1 MNPTS
6 PLMKP
11 FYVPFSSHMNTN
23 AFSFSSGLRIC
34 LVLAFSL
41 VCSALNAQ
49 ESSLRSQ
56 IASLSQRFDD
66 LERRHSLLTLEIDN
80 LKSENARLRAIVSA
94 ASSTEQQTR
103 MDAAIASA
111 NEAQWK
117 RTQAYVQEQFDKLLT
132 LITRRLD
139 ATVEG
144 ISRSTQLQS
153 SLPPAGPAT
162 IQPTQVFTN
171 DFPKEG
177 VRYKV
182 MPGDTLSSIAQ
193 KHGTTIRH
201 IQNANRIADPND
213 LKAGSEIF
221 VPVPAK

>member
-1 MNPTS
+1 
-6 PLMKP
+6 
-11 FYVPFSSHMNTN
+11 MNTHVLPSIPGIRLLIVLGLL
-23 AFSFSSGLRIC
+23 ALCSSLP
-34 LVLAFSL
+34 
-41 VCSALNAQ
+41 AQ

-80 LKSENARLRAIVSA
+80 LKAENARLRAIVSA

-103 MDAAIASA
+103 MDAAITSA
-111 NEAQWK
+111 MDVQWK
-117 RTQAYVQEQFDKLLT
+117 RTQSYVQEQFDKLLT

-144 ISRSTQLQS
+144 ISRTSQIQAS
-153 SLPPAGPAT
+153 QPPSNAAT
-162 IQPTQVFTN
+162 TTTATMFSN

-201 IQNANRIADPND
+201 IQNANRIANPND
-213 LKAGSEIF
+213 LKAGTEIF
-221 VPVPAK
+221 VPIPSK

>member
-1 MNPTS
+1 MSCGFAAAVRSMSPTS
-6 PLMKP
+6 PLIEP

-132 LITRRLD
+132 LITR
-139 ATVEG
+139 
-144 ISRSTQLQS
+144 
-153 SLPPAGPAT
+153 
-162 IQPTQVFTN
+162 
-171 DFPKEG
+171 
-177 VRYKV
+177 
-182 MPGDTLSSIAQ
+182 
-193 KHGTTIRH
+193 
-201 IQNANRIADPND
+201 
-213 LKAGSEIF
+213 
-221 VPVPAK
+221 

>member
-1 MNPTS
+1 MNPHVLPS
-6 PLMKP
+6 IPGIRLLI
-11 FYVPFSSHMNTN
+11 VLGLLALCSSLT
-23 AFSFSSGLRIC
+23 
-34 LVLAFSL
+34 
-41 VCSALNAQ
+41 AQ

-80 LKSENARLRAIVSA
+80 LKAENARLRAIVSA

-103 MDAAIASA
+103 MDAAITSA
-111 NEAQWK
+111 MEVQWK
-117 RTQAYVQEQFDKLLT
+117 RTQSYVQEQFDKLLT

-144 ISRSTQLQS
+144 ISRTSQIQASQPS
-153 SLPPAGPAT
+153 SNVAT
-162 IQPTQVFTN
+162 TPVATVFPN

-201 IQNANRIADPND
+201 IQNANRIANPND
-213 LKAGSEIF
+213 LKAGTEIF
-221 VPVPAK
+221 VPIPSK

>member
-1 MNPTS
+1 MNP
-6 PLMKP
+6 
-11 FYVPFSSHMNTN
+11 YVLPSIPGIRLLIVLGLLALCSSLT
-23 AFSFSSGLRIC
+23 
-34 LVLAFSL
+34 
-41 VCSALNAQ
+41 AQ

-80 LKSENARLRAIVSA
+80 LKAENARLRAIVSA

-103 MDAAIASA
+103 MDAAITSA
-111 NEAQWK
+111 MEVQWK
-117 RTQAYVQEQFDKLLT
+117 RTQSYVQEQFDKLLT

-144 ISRSTQLQS
+144 ISRTSQIQASQPS
-153 SLPPAGPAT
+153 SIAAT
-162 IQPTQVFTN
+162 TPVATVFSN

-201 IQNANRIADPND
+201 IQNANRIANPND
-213 LKAGSEIF
+213 LKAGTEIF
-221 VPVPAK
+221 IPIPSK

>member
-153 SLPPAGPAT
+153 SLPPAGQAT
-162 IQPTQVFTN
+162 VQATHVFTN

-182 MPGDTLSSIAQ
+182 MHETPLAALPRNMARLS
-193 KHGTTIRH
+193 GTFRMPTGLLIQTI
-201 IQNANRIADPND
+201 
-213 LKAGSEIF
+213 
-221 VPVPAK
+221 

>member
-1 MNPTS
+1 MNPHVLPS
-6 PLMKP
+6 IPGIRLLI
-11 FYVPFSSHMNTN
+11 VLGLLALCSSLT
-23 AFSFSSGLRIC
+23 
-34 LVLAFSL
+34 
-41 VCSALNAQ
+41 AQ

-80 LKSENARLRAIVSA
+80 LKAENARLRAIVSA

-103 MDAAIASA
+103 MDAAITSA
-111 NEAQWK
+111 MDVQWK
-117 RTQAYVQEQFDKLLT
+117 RTQSYVQEQFDKLLT

-144 ISRSTQLQS
+144 ISRTSQIHASQPS
-153 SLPPAGPAT
+153 SNVAT
-162 IQPTQVFTN
+162 TPVATVFSN

-193 KHGTTIRH
+193 KHGTHIRH
-201 IQNANRIADPND
+201 IQNANRIANPND
-213 LKAGSEIF
+213 LKAGTEIF
-221 VPVPAK
+221 VPIPSK